1 MCVYD
6 KNDPY
11 ILTAKQFNFRS
22 VLLCCR
28 AVGDDMA
35 SRAAT
40 QAPKTEGSSAG
51 GGADVKAKR
60 VLKILKKKSE
70 VRRRMLVKEVRSVD
84 GEMQD

>member
-1 MCVYD
+1 
-6 KNDPY
+6 
-11 ILTAKQFNFRS
+11 
-22 VLLCCR
+22 
-28 AVGDDMA
+28 MA